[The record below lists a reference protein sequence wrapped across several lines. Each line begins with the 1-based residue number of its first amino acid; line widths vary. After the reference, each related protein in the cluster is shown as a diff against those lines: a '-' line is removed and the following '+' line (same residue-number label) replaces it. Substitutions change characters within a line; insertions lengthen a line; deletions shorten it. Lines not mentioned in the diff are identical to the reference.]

1 VCGFAIVVGSVLGGL
16 MYDLTDSFVAVF
28 LYVGGAYFASFLYDE
43 VMYRDHSWFV
53 SPCCAETKRGVKYEP
68 L

>member
-1 VCGFAIVVGSVLGGL
+1 

-28 LYVGGAYFASFLYDE
+28 LYVGEAYLASFLYDE
-43 VMYRDHSWFV
+43 VMYRDQNWFV
-53 SPCCAETKRGVKYEP
+53 STHV